1 MYVLGKSLLR
11 KGAAAKTAAAG
22 AGCITLTLA
31 ALAGA
36 AIGLARSKAS
46 SFFASAIRFSDEG
59 VAPATP
65 DFLAPAG

>member
-11 KGAAAKTAAAG
+11 RGAATKAAAAG

-46 SFFASAIRFSDEG
+46 SFFA
-59 VAPATP
+59 PAH
-65 DFLAPAG
+65 